1 MALETA
7 NRQPAK
13 PFLTPEEQELAR
25 KRDEQ
30 NALESELAEC
40 ELRAANLRA
49 ELRAFEQRYLHV
61 VGLRYAELD
70 ELKAQVVER
79 TAAENAA
86 SDVLRKA
93 ARQARTRADETKSMA
108 GDEGPKEPEAFV
120 SSPEMKRLYRE
131 VAKRIHP
138 DLTSDDADRKKRQQ
152 LMMAANEAYER
163 GDESQLARILTQYEF
178 SPEAVKGEGAA
189 SELVRVIRRIS
200 QARNRIE
207 EIEGEIQELSRSDLY
222 QLKARLVEAETIG
235 RDVLKEMAKKV
246 DAQIAEAKKRLQ
258 ERVPA

>member
-1 MALETA
+1 MAREKA
-7 NRQPAK
+7 DRQPAK
-13 PFLTPEEQELAR
+13 LFLTPEEQELAR

-30 NALESELAEC
+30 NALETELAEC
-40 ELRAANLRA
+40 ELRSANLRG

-70 ELKAQVVER
+70 ELKAQVAER
-79 TAAENAA
+79 AASENAV
-86 SDVLRKA
+86 SDALRKA
-93 ARQARTRADETKSMA
+93 ARQARTRADETKSIA
-108 GDEGPKEPEAFV
+108 GDETPKEPEAFV
-120 SSPEMKRLYRE
+120 TSPEMKRLYRE

-138 DLTSDDADRKKRQQ
+138 DLTSDDADRAKRQQ

-163 GDESQLARILTQYEF
+163 GDETQLTRILTQYEF

-200 QARNRIE
+200 QARSRIE
-207 EIEGEIQELSRSDLY
+207 EIEVEIQELSRSDLY
-222 QLKARLVEAETIG
+222 QLKTRLVEAEKIG
-235 RDVLKEMAKKV
+235 RDVLKEMVEKV

-258 ERVPA
+258 DRVPA

>member
-1 MALETA
+1 MARETA
-7 NRQPAK
+7 DRQPAG

-30 NALESELAEC
+30 DALESELAEC
-40 ELRAANLRA
+40 ELRSANLRG

-70 ELKAQVVER
+70 ELKAQVAER
-79 TAAENAA
+79 AASENAV
-86 SDVLRKA
+86 SDALRKA
-93 ARQARTRADETKSMA
+93 ARQARTRADETKSIA
-108 GDEGPKEPEAFV
+108 GEETPKEPEAFAT
-120 SSPEMKRLYRE
+120 SPEMKRLYRE

-138 DLTSDDADRKKRQQ
+138 DLTSDDTDRSKRQQ

-163 GDESQLARILTQYEF
+163 GDEAQLNRILTQYEF

-200 QARNRIE
+200 QARSRIE

-222 QLKARLVEAETIG
+222 QLKTRLVEAEKIG
-235 RDVLKEMAKKV
+235 RDVLKEMVEKV

-258 ERVPA
+258 DRVPA